1 MMTNDELLADLGRVA
16 LLADP
21 PPQLTYELGYAAFS
35 LRTVDHELAVLV
47 DDSALHEDA
56 LAGVRGESNVRM
68 LFYQGADVG
77 VELHVIRSD
86 GRSSALGQVI
96 GYQFSMVRVEL
107 PDAEQ
112 LIAVDDLGRFDVELP
127 RGLFRL
133 HLEDPD
139 RPTVTTGWTNL

>member
-1 MMTNDELLADLGRVA
+1 MMNNDELLAELGRVA
-16 LLADP
+16 LQADP
-21 PPQLTYELGYAAFS
+21 PPPLTYELGYAAFT
-35 LRTVDHELAVLV
+35 LRTIDHELAVLV

-56 LAGVRGESNVRM
+56 LAGVRGESTVRM

-77 VELHVIRSD
+77 VELHVTRRD

-107 PDAEQ
+107 PDEEQ
-112 LIAVDDLGRFDVELP
+112 LIPVDDLGRFDLELP

>member
-1 MMTNDELLADLGRVA
+1 MTNDELLADLGRIA

-21 PPQLTYELGYAAFS
+21 PPRLTYELGYAAFS
-35 LRTVDHELAVLV
+35 LRTVDHELAVLI
-47 DDSALHEDA
+47 DDSALHDDA
-56 LAGVRGESNVRM
+56 LAGVRGDSGVRM

-77 VELHVIRSD
+77 VELHVMRRE
-86 GRSSALGQVI
+86 GRSPALGQVI

-107 PDAEQ
+107 PDEEH
-112 LIAVDDLGRFDVELP
+112 LVTVDDLGRFDLELP

>member
-1 MMTNDELLADLGRVA
+1 MMTNDELLADLGRIA
-16 LLADP
+16 RLADP
-21 PPQLTYELGYAAFS
+21 PPPLIYELGYAALA
-35 LRTVDHELAVLV
+35 LRTIDHELAELV

-56 LAGVRGESNVRM
+56 LAGVRGESTVRM

-77 VELHVIRSD
+77 IELHVTRRD

-127 RGLFRL
+127 HGLFRL

>member
-1 MMTNDELLADLGRVA
+1 MTNDELLADLGRIA

-21 PPQLTYELGYAAFS
+21 PPRLTYELGYAAFS
-35 LRTVDHELAVLV
+35 LRTVDHELAVLI
-47 DDSALHEDA
+47 DDSALHDNA
-56 LAGVRGESNVRM
+56 LAGVRGDSAVRM

-77 VELHVIRSD
+77 VELHVMRRE
-86 GRSSALGQVI
+86 GRSPALGQVI

-107 PDAEQ
+107 PDEEH
-112 LIAVDDLGRFDVELP
+112 LVTVDDLGRFDLELP

>member
-21 PPQLTYELGYAAFS
+21 PPRLTYELGYAAFS

-47 DDSALHEDA
+47 DDSALHDSA
-56 LAGVRGESNVRM
+56 LAGVRGEGNVRM
-68 LFYQGADVG
+68 LFYQGAEVG
-77 VELHVIRSD
+77 VELHVTRRE
-86 GRSSALGQVI
+86 GRSPALGQVI
-96 GYQFSMVRVEL
+96 GYQFSAVRVEL
-107 PDAEQ
+107 PDAEHVV
-112 LIAVDDLGRFDVELP
+112 AVDDLGRFDVELP

>member
-1 MMTNDELLADLGRVA
+1 MMTNDELLADLGRIA

-21 PPQLTYELGYAAFS
+21 PPPMTYELGYAAFA
-35 LRTVDHELAVLV
+35 LRTVDHELAALV
-47 DDSALHEDA
+47 DDSALHADA
-56 LAGVRGESNVRM
+56 LAGVRGDSTVRM

-77 VELHVIRSD
+77 VELHVTRRE

-96 GYQFSMVRVEL
+96 GYQFSLVRVEL

-112 LIAVDDLGRFDVELP
+112 LVAVDDLGRFDVELP

>member
-1 MMTNDELLADLGRVA
+1 MTNDELLADLGRIA

-21 PPQLTYELGYAAFS
+21 APRLTYELGYAAFS
-35 LRTVDHELAVLV
+35 LRTVDHELAVLI

-56 LAGVRGESNVRM
+56 LAGVRGGSSVRM

-77 VELHVIRSD
+77 VELHVMRRE
-86 GRSSALGQVI
+86 GRSPALGQVI

-107 PDAEQ
+107 PDEEH
-112 LIAVDDLGRFDVELP
+112 LVTVDDLGRFDLELP

>member
-1 MMTNDELLADLGRVA
+1 MMTNDELLADLGRIA
-16 LLADP
+16 RLADP
-21 PPQLTYELGYAAFS
+21 PPPLTYELGYAAFA
-35 LRTVDHELAVLV
+35 LRTFDHELAVLV

-56 LAGVRGESNVRM
+56 LAGVRGESAVRM

-77 VELHVIRSD
+77 VELHVTRRE
-86 GRSSALGQVI
+86 GHSSALGQVI
-96 GYQFSMVRVEL
+96 GYQFSMVRLEL
-107 PDAEQ
+107 PDAEL

>member
-1 MMTNDELLADLGRVA
+1 MTNDELLADLGRIA

-21 PPQLTYELGYAAFS
+21 PPRLTYELGYAAFS
-35 LRTVDHELAVLV
+35 LRTVDHELAVLI
-47 DDSALHEDA
+47 DDSALHDDA
-56 LAGVRGESNVRM
+56 LAGVRGDSAVRM

-77 VELHVIRSD
+77 VELHVMRRE
-86 GRSSALGQVI
+86 GRSPALGQVI

-107 PDAEQ
+107 PDEEH
-112 LIAVDDLGRFDVELP
+112 LVTVDDLGRFDLELP